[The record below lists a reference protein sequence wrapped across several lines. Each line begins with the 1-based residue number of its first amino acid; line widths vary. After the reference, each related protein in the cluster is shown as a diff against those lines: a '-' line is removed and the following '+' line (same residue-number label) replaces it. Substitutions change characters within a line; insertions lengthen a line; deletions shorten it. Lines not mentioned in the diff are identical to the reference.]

1 MLWPLL
7 LAATGFPL
15 IVSAV
20 VLPWYPES
28 PRYLYVNRNDREG
41 AKKGK
46 KKKNQDQT
54 KIRHTKSGAD

>member
-28 PRYLYVNRNDREG
+28 PRYLYVNKNDREG

-46 KKKNQDQT
+46 KKKIKT
-54 KIRHTKSGAD
+54 KLKFAIPN